1 MLQREI
7 LSGPSED
14 SSGKDLIAALT
25 LVGDTRTAAKRAENA
40 GSHDVLQS
48 EDVSPGQPSGSLKSL
63 VLEIILNLKLPSS
76 ILIVIA
82 EDKCCAGSRHFLG
95 HCRSD

>member
-25 LVGDTRTAAKRAENA
+25 LVGDTRTAKRAENA
-40 GSHDVLQS
+40 GSHGVLQS

-82 EDKCCAGSRHFLG
+82 ENKCCAGSRHFLE
-95 HCRSD
+95 HCRSG